1 MSEKSQF
8 QMAPNETCPPPL
20 AKAGTSVYT
29 AGTSMIT
36 YLRKAEKRC
45 ATASEREE

>member
-8 QMAPNETCPPPL
+8 QMAPKETYPSPL

-29 AGTSMIT
+29 GGTSMIT
-36 YLRKAEKRC
+36 YLRKSKT
-45 ATASEREE
+45 TAWHL